1 MSLPTRPQTGRDL
14 SPAERK
20 ALALQRMDSSR
31 TLLIQTVWPA
41 PATAADLPRST
52 GPYSTHARPLAVLL
66 RHIGRK
72 GLSDQT
78 LGVARAL
85 AQRWWKRQP
94 WHTSVGLVAETVARE
109 ARPVIRRHPWVC
121 LAAAATVGGALVLV
135 RPWLGAAL
143 RQQTQNLR
151 NHAGQIVWA
160 QLAQPSVQ
168 LALAGALSAWITT
181 LARQTG
187 PVSDSNA
194 ATPPD
199 PT

>member
-20 ALALQRMDSSR
+20 ALALQRMDNSR
-31 TLLIQTVWPA
+31 TLLIQTVWPE
-41 PATAADLPRST
+41 PATADLPRST
-52 GPYSTHARPLAVLL
+52 GPSSTHARPLSLLL
-66 RHIGRK
+66 RQIGRK

-94 WHTSVGLVAETVARE
+94 WRTSVGLVADTVARE
-109 ARPVIRRHPWVC
+109 ARPVIRRHPWAC
-121 LAAAATVGGALVLV
+121 LAAAAAVGGALVLV

-151 NHAGQIVWA
+151 HHAGQIVWA

-187 PVSDSNA
+187 PASGSNA
-194 ATPPD
+194 GKPPG
-199 PT
+199 PP